1 MATWN
6 PMSRF
11 GSEASFQL
19 TLIFTVKCIIRL
31 TVRCQLYRNGILPF
45 LLIPNK
51 IQIILAGIKKIK
63 TIWRILHPIRITIS
77 IRWFFIKLLQC
88 FRMNIVRIKS
98 TVKINTNRFVILHE
112 SERQIWICRRIGFL
126 GIYCN
131 FTQ

>member
-11 GSEASFQL
+11 RSEASFQL

-63 TIWRILHPIRITIS
+63 TIWRILHPIRVTIS
-77 IRWFFIKLLQC
+77 IRWFLIKLLQC